1 MARHVFVVSRYHARL
16 YEYLVERFR
25 DDNKVEV
32 VLDRRVRDRRTGGH
46 VPNSERRCSDRRQ
59 RRPGDDLVMR
69 SHVIV
74 TVPE

>member
-25 DDNKVEV
+25 DDHKVEV

-46 VPNSERRCSDRRQ
+46 TPNAERRCSDRRQ
-59 RRPGDDLVMR
+59 KRPGDDLVMR